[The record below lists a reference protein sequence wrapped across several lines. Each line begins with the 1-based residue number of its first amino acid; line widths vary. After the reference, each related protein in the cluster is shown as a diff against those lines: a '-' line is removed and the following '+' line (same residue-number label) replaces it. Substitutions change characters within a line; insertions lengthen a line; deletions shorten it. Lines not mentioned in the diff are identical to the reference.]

1 MKTPANVALR
11 FAFVAFS
18 TLGGAA
24 LMALLAMFF
33 TASVYQAANVHALD
47 PNDLNQGLFVLL
59 IGACAVGTSVGASA
73 GLILSSTVLYLCNKR
88 AEAKQQQA
96 A

>member
-1 MKTPANVALR
+1 MQTPTNVALR

-18 TLGGAA
+18 TLGGAV
-24 LMALLAMFF
+24 LMALLTMLL
-33 TASVYQAANVHALD
+33 TASVYRAANGHAIGA
-47 PNDLNQGLFVLL
+47 NDLNQGLFVLL

-73 GLILSSTVLYLCNKR
+73 GLILASVVLYLRNKR
-88 AEAKQQQA
+88 AEAKQQA

>member
-18 TLGGAA
+18 TLGGAV
-24 LMALLAMFF
+24 LTALLTMFL
-33 TASVYQAANVHALD
+33 TASVYQSANGHAVN
-47 PNDLNQGLFVLL
+47 PNDLNAGLFVFL
-59 IGACAVGTSVGASA
+59 IGACAVGTSLGASA
-73 GLILSSTVLYLCNKR
+73 GLVLASIALYLSNKR